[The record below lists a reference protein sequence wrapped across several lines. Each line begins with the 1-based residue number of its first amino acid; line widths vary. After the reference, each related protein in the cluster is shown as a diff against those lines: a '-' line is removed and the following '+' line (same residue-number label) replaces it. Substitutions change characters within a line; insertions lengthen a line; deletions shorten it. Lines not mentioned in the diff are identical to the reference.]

1 MVRDARKY
9 GTPAHTKAYRITTHD
24 EDTRLALLEEKNNP
38 GRAQDAEEEH
48 ARRAQDAAD
57 AARKDDAARA
67 ANCALIDVAVAELLA
82 ADVRQ
87 HTDDEGLEWYSVKD
101 LLQRACGDPLA
112 KKKVQNSWYNIS
124 RKALAQGEP
133 CGFIAKKLLRTCGPL
148 QGAHSDA
155 VKKEHVL
162 TLLAMLT
169 EKHLERN
176 VGARFRPLVIGA
188 LHGARRV

>member
-9 GTPAHTKAYRITTHD
+9 GTPAHTKAYRITTAAENHD
-24 EDTRLALLEEKNNP
+24 EYTRLALLEEKNNH
-38 GRAQDAEEEH
+38 G
-48 ARRAQDAAD
+48 RAQDAAD

-67 ANCALIDVAVAELLA
+67 ANCALIDVALAELRA

-112 KKKVQNSWYNIS
+112 KKRVQNSWDNIS

-148 QGAHSDA
+148 KGAHSDA

-169 EKHLERN
+169 ENHLARN
-176 VGARFRPLVIGA
+176 VGARFRPLVIAA